1 MAVER
6 HHASSLKAGVV
17 IEKVSIE
24 EKDGWLDPKLSK
36 LKLVG
41 WRIALAAIFF
51 FLKATI
57 RSLD

>member
-1 MAVER
+1 
-6 HHASSLKAGVV
+6 V
-17 IEKVSIE
+17 IEKRAIE
-24 EKDGWLDPKLSK
+24 KNDGWLDLKLSK
-36 LKLVG
+36 LKLMG